1 MTRPTENTPKY
12 PTLAEV
18 KGAALWAIDRAQS
31 PRLTGG
37 KVSKGEARQE
47 KGART

>member
-1 MTRPTENTPKY
+1 MTKPTKNTPKY
-12 PTLAEV
+12 PTFAEV
-18 KGAALWAIDRAQS
+18 KAATLRAIGRAQS
-31 PRLTGG
+31 RRLTGG